1 MSNNCH
7 ICGPVRHE
15 APTVIC
21 APCALTLEGRQHEAG
36 LLAELIELRIMR
48 TELQRYRDGHWMNT
62 TSQANEYV
70 DIVRRHIDDIL
81 ALAPSA
87 RPA

>member
-1 MSNNCH
+1 M
-7 ICGPVRHE
+7 ICG
-15 APTVIC
+15 
-21 APCALTLEGRQHEAG
+21 PCALTDLGREHEGQ

-48 TELQRYRDGHWMNT
+48 TELQRYRDGHWLNT
-62 TSQANEYV
+62 TSHANEYV
-70 DIVRRHIDDIL
+70 DIVRRHLDDIL

>member
-1 MSNNCH
+1 MSERCH
-7 ICGPVRHE
+7 ICGPVKHE
-15 APTVIC
+15 APTAIC
-21 APCALTLEGRQHEAG
+21 APCALTLEGREHEAA

-48 TELQRYRDGHWMNT
+48 TELQRFRDSRWLAPT
-62 TSQANEYV
+62 DTENEYV
-70 DIVRRHIDDIL
+70 KLVRRHIDDIL